1 VNRFREALAKN
12 IKQARNRS
20 GLTQQDLAERCE
32 LSTNYLATIEIGG
45 KFPSSKTLEK
55 LALALELKPYQFF
68 LEEGDIEAFDR
79 CELLDRYRNRVNGY
93 LVEVLE
99 QTQKEIIGPNKS
111 RIILEII
118 KS

>member
-12 IKQARNRS
+12 IKKARNRT

-32 LSTNYLATIEIGG
+32 LSTSYLAAIEIGG
-45 KFPSSKTLEK
+45 KFPSSKTLDK
-55 LALALELKPYQFF
+55 LALALELKPYQLF

-79 CELLDRYRNRVNGY
+79 WELLDRYQNRVNGY
-93 LVEVLE
+93 LVEVLKRS
-99 QTQKEIIGPNKS
+99 QKEITGLNKS
-111 RIILEII
+111 QTILEIE